1 MGAEEQLL
9 AEVEGIPAL
18 ASGVPLGDVEG
29 LEVVPLGFDLRA
41 QLDLVAQRLE
51 HGLDLPADL
60 SQDMDMA
67 ALERRAGK
75 RRVRST
81 TRSTIDARGSLRE
94 TRLHQKR
101 QLTPARADHFAVSCT
116 PLTDW

>member
-1 MGAEEQLL
+1 MGAEEQLP

-18 ASGVPLGDVEG
+18 ASGMPLGDVEG

-41 QLDLVAQRLE
+41 QLDLVAERLE

-60 SQDMDMA
+60 SQDMDVA

-75 RRVRST
+75 GDIDRLGLGEIRQSRGLQFGSTRR
-81 TRSTIDARGSLRE
+81 
-94 TRLHQKR
+94 Q
-101 QLTPARADHFAVSCT
+101 RALDGALGLVGC
-116 PLTDW
+116 LA